1 MRSHSILRLL
11 FLFSPVALCVAA
23 QTPSQP
29 SSAKAQI
36 VFTFEHPLLQPARY
50 SFTIEESGKGRF
62 VSTPGNTASDDDLV
76 PMPMD
81 RAVQIDSSFAADL
94 FQYARAHNFFDT
106 HCNNDR
112 GNLAFDGN
120 KTFAYS
126 GADGKGS
133 CSFVWAA
140 DPVLQR
146 FSDQLGSVAFTL
158 EIGQRLDLEVQ
169 HDRLGLDAE
178 LETLQ
183 DAVKDH
189 RAAGLANIAQQLQT
203 IADDQQVMN
212 RARKRALALLSS
224 CETAPRRIE

>member
-1 MRSHSILRLL
+1 MRLRSVLCL
-11 FLFSPVALCVAA
+11 FLLSAPVALCATA
-23 QTPSQP
+23 QTPLP
-29 SSAKAQI
+29 PPATGAQI
-36 VFTFEHPLLQPARY
+36 VFTFEHPQLQPKRY
-50 SFTIEESGKGRF
+50 SFTIDESGKGRF
-62 VSTPGNTASDDDLV
+62 VSTPGNAATDDDLV
-76 PMPMD
+76 PIPMD
-81 RAVQIDSSFAADL
+81 RTVQIDPSFAAAL

-126 GADGKGS
+126 GPDGKGS
-133 CSFVWAA
+133 CSFVWAV
-140 DPVLQR
+140 DPALQR
-146 FSDQLGSVAFTL
+146 FSDRLGGVAFTL
-158 EIGQRLDLEVQ
+158 EIGQRLGLEVQ

-212 RARKRALALLSS
+212 RARKRALALLSR
-224 CETAPRRIE
+224 CETPPSRTE

>member
-1 MRSHSILRLL
+1 MRTHSILRLL
-11 FLFSPVALCVAA
+11 LLFASVALCVAA
-23 QTPSQP
+23 QTSHPPQ
-29 SSAKAQI
+29 AAGAQI

-62 VSTPGNTASDDDLV
+62 VSMPGSAAADDDLV
-76 PMPMD
+76 PIPMD
-81 RAVQIDSSFAADL
+81 RAVQIDPSFAAAL

-106 HCNNDR
+106 HCSNDR
-112 GNLAFDGN
+112 GNLAFTGN

-126 GADGKGS
+126 GPGGKGN

-146 FSDQLGSVAFTL
+146 LSERLGDVAFTL
-158 EIGQRLDLEVQ
+158 EIGQRLGLEVQ

-189 RAAGLANIAQQLQT
+189 RAAGLVNIAQQLQT

-212 RARKRALALLSS
+212 RARKRALSLLSS
-224 CETAPRRIE
+224 CRTEPRPTE